1 MYRVHRPPYS
11 RELLARLAKMLPRPV
26 GSEEELAEALA
37 FLKKDGEVPTFARN
51 FVVDAVHGILDRPQ
65 PTKTQPRL
73 ADDLKV
79 LVKIDH
85 LTARLN
91 DRRSAV
97 SLQYRRAIWDENC
110 RGMPLANETRDES
123 DFEIE
128 ISSERFRG
136 GDIVCRNNSSGRTR

>member
-1 MYRVHRPPYS
+1 MYQVHRPPYS

-91 DRRSAV
+91 DRDRP
-97 SLQYRRAIWDENC
+97 SLSSIAGLFGTRAC
-110 RGMPLANETRDES
+110 RGMPLANETRGQV
-123 DFEIE
+123 
-128 ISSERFRG
+128 RFR
-136 GDIVCRNNSSGRTR
+136 N